1 VSHKDATVTHV
12 VNKDHRVE
20 EFHMTI
26 PKIAYLTLVL
36 IGVAVVL
43 AVSLVNAG
51 AVLLAFLTALAVV
64 GLSVVF
70 FQQQAV
76 ASRKDARQK
85 WIQE

>member
-1 VSHKDATVTHV
+1 
-12 VNKDHRVE
+12 
-20 EFHMTI
+20 MTI
-26 PKIAYLTLVL
+26 PKIAYLTLAL
-36 IGVAVVL
+36 IGVAAVL

-85 WIQE
+85 